1 MVRLIDARSRRHVV
15 LSTALLL
22 SLLPASTAAQ
32 AVDRIDLP
40 AGWQPEGITTD
51 GTSLFVGS
59 LADGAIW
66 KADPATGEGA
76 ILAPGAGGMV
86 AVGVEYEAAHDR
98 LWTAGGATGAV
109 SAYDAAT
116 GELLA
121 TFPFEAGFVND
132 LAATDTAIFATD
144 SMMPQLLVIP
154 LAEDGALPAADATSV
169 LPYSGDY
176 EHQEGFNVN
185 GIVAAPEG
193 LIVVQSSTGSLF
205 LVDSATGSTTR
216 IDTGEVDLTNG
227 DGLELAG
234 STLYVSR
241 NQDSEIAKLELGEGA
256 GSAALVDTLTSPDLD
271 VSSTV
276 ALLGSD
282 LWVVNAR
289 FGTEPGPDTPYW
301 VTRLDA

>member
-1 MVRLIDARSRRHVV
+1 MIHAIDARAMRAAV
-15 LSTALLL
+15 LSTALVTA
-22 SLLPASTAAQ
+22 LLPAATAAQ
-32 AVDRIDLP
+32 ALDRIDLP
-40 AGWQPEGITTD
+40 DGWQPEGITTD

-59 LADGAIW
+59 LADGAVW

-76 ILAPGAGGMV
+76 VLVPGTEGSV
-86 AVGVEYEAAHDR
+86 AVGVEHEAAHGR
-98 LWTAGGATGAV
+98 LWTAGGATGSV

-116 GELLA
+116 GELLM
-121 TFPFEAGFVND
+121 TYPFEAGFVND
-132 LAATDTAIFATD
+132 VVATDTAVFATD

-154 LAEDGALPAADATSV
+154 LGDDGALPAADGTSV
-169 LPYSGDY
+169 LTYSGDY
-176 EHQEGFNVN
+176 EHLEGFNVN

-193 LIVVQSSTGSLF
+193 LIVVQSNTGSLF
-205 LVDSATGSTTR
+205 LVDPATGAATR
-216 IDTGEVDLTNG
+216 IDTGDVDLTNG

-241 NQDSEIAKLELGEGA
+241 NQDSEVAKLELGEGLA
-256 GSAALVDTLTSPDLD
+256 SASLVATLTAPDLD
-271 VSSTV
+271 VTSTV

-301 VTRLDA
+301 VSRLDA